1 MQRIVSAYLDMAEL
15 HAMRRIPMTMSE
27 TYKGEIAVIDPA
39 KLQSRT
45 FYVGIK
51 GDEVADYSYNYKL
64 GTETVKTTT
73 FFLYSGARAALAPSD
88 AAMTTSETYK
98 GAFTDIPSIVDHI
111 IQSRTYY
118 AGEKG
123 EEVAD
128 FTHNFGQL
136 KKV

>member
-1 MQRIVSAYLDMAEL
+1 
-15 HAMRRIPMTMSE
+15 
-27 TYKGEIAVIDPA
+27 
-39 KLQSRT
+39 
-45 FYVGIK
+45 
-51 GDEVADYSYNYKL
+51 
-64 GTETVKTTT
+64 
-73 FFLYSGARAALAPSD
+73 
-88 AAMTTSETYK
+88 MTTSETYK

-136 KKV
+136 KDAWGIKSTSFFYYGSESKRASAVDNETAMTMSETYKGEIAVIDPAKLQSRTFYVGIKGDEVADYSYNYKLGPRQ